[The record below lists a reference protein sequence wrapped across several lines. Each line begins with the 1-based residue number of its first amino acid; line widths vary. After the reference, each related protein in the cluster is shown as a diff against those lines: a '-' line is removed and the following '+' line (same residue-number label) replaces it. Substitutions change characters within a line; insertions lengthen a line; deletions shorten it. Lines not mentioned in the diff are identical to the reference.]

1 MLLRGCVEIQDDALL
16 QSSLLASLH
25 LLNTPTYRQ
34 SMILMDLQY
43 VMEPLLTEPTASDT
57 SLYYIANLAILTI
70 MRSWNGLL
78 IFGSELDG
86 FPNYVSILAA
96 RGEENILL
104 AKEMLSSLFVLLG
117 IPVPNLLLEDEIQ
130 RHTIYWTECS
140 LYLDYLSFSSN
151 SRQQTNLLTTYLSL
165 VVVMC
170 LHAKLPE
177 TLIPLVHHEDKDVS
191 YLANQLLGV
200 LTLLSDIFLPA
211 SNSCRTAMISSF
223 INALHSN
230 QYLSLQGYTVASSYM
245 YPIVQHTAYGDTDLI
260 DYFSWFIVFE
270 NILDYYC
277 DNSHVNESI
286 HISDFIC
293 TDQIISSKV
302 ISNSLTL
309 MYNDKEKFIDLLRQT
324 NVTLLFI

>member
-1 MLLRGCVEIQDDALL
+1 MASEASDPLRASCLHLLLHLLIHNTSLLVSCNGFSVLLRGCVEIQDDALL

-96 RGEENILL
+96 RGEENVLL

-140 LYLDYLSFSSN
+140 LYMDYLSFSSN
-151 SRQQTNLLTTYLSL
+151 SR
-165 VVVMC
+165 
-170 LHAKLPE
+170 
-177 TLIPLVHHEDKDVS
+177 
-191 YLANQLLGV
+191 
-200 LTLLSDIFLPA
+200 
-211 SNSCRTAMISSF
+211 
-223 INALHSN
+223 
-230 QYLSLQGYTVASSYM
+230 
-245 YPIVQHTAYGDTDLI
+245 
-260 DYFSWFIVFE
+260 
-270 NILDYYC
+270 
-277 DNSHVNESI
+277 
-286 HISDFIC
+286 
-293 TDQIISSKV
+293 
-302 ISNSLTL
+302 
-309 MYNDKEKFIDLLRQT
+309 
-324 NVTLLFI
+324 